1 MNDSSFSIFNFQFSI
16 KMNKI
21 FIIISREFS
30 TRVRKKTFLVV
41 TIFVPILFALFYA
54 FLMWML
60 LRDDTQKRTIA
71 VINESSLETP
81 FQKINNTTFQYIDH
95 DIPESDY
102 AEFLKKNDYYAI
114 TRVPANVMT
123 HAEIPVFS
131 TSQVPMELK
140 NELAAQLRQNIESIK
155 RAEVIAKS
163 QVPNLEQEL
172 DAAKTPVLVRTLLV
186 TDKGD
191 TKEGSSEITSIIGL
205 VAGMI
210 IYFFVFMYASQ
221 VMKGVIEEKTNRI
234 IEVLVSSVKPCQF
247 LLGKI
252 IGVAA
257 VGLVQFLI
265 WIVLGGIIMIAFQA
279 LFMPNLDLEALK
291 NASDLT
297 MFAQSSEINTEQLAV
312 IQNLAKTIDPAFIMK
327 FLAAFLFYFIGG
339 YLLYASL
346 FAAIGAAVDN
356 ETDSQQFM
364 TPLSI
369 ILVVALYIG
378 VAAMKSPESPM
389 VFWSSLIPFT
399 SPVVMLVRIPF
410 GVPAWEIVT
419 SMGLLVASFLFFT
432 WLSGKIYRV
441 GILMYGKKVT
451 WKELYK
457 WLKYKA

>member
-1 MNDSSFSIFNFQFSI
+1 
-16 KMNKI
+16 MNKI
-21 FIIISREFS
+21 LIIINREFT

-60 LRDDTQKRTIA
+60 LRDDSQERTIA
-71 VINESSLETP
+71 VINESTLETP
-81 FQKINNTTFQYIDH
+81 LQKINNTSFTYVDQDVPEADYID
-95 DIPESDY
+95 
-102 AEFLKKNDYYAI
+102 FLKKNDYYAI
-114 TRVPANVMT
+114 TRIPVNVMS

-140 NELAAQLRQNIESIK
+140 NEIASQLRQKIESVK
-155 RAEVIAKS
+155 RAEVIAKT
-163 QVPNLEQEL
+163 QMPDLEAEL
-172 DAAKTPVLVRTLLV
+172 DATKTPVLVRTLLV
-186 TDKGD
+186 TDTGD
-191 TKEGSSEITSIIGL
+191 TKESSSEITSVIGL
-205 VAGMI
+205 IAGLI
-210 IYFFVFMYASQ
+210 IYFFIFMYASQ

-234 IEVLVSSVKPCQF
+234 IEVLVSSVKPFQF

-265 WIVLGGIIMIAFQA
+265 WIVLGGGIILISQAF
-279 LFMPNLDLEALK
+279 FMPNIDLEALK
-291 NASDLT
+291 NANDLN
-297 MFAQSSEINTEQLAV
+297 MFAQGTEINPEQLAI
-312 IQNLAKTIDPAFIMK
+312 IQNLVKTIDPMFILK
-327 FLAAFLFYFIGG
+327 FVGAFLFYFIGG

-378 VAAMKSPESPM
+378 IAAMKSPESPM

-410 GVPAWEIVT
+410 GVPAWEIIT
-419 SMGLLVASFLFFT
+419 SMGLLVGSFLFFT

-457 WLKYKA
+457 WLRYKA